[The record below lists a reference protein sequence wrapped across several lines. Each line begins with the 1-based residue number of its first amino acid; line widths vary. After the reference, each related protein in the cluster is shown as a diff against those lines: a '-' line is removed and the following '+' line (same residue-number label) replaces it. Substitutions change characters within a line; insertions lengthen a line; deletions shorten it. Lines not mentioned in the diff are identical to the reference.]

1 MSGEADGGY
10 DGACMGSRWES
21 RTPLPLPYYL
31 HIFYRENNKVQCSA
45 FYKLD
50 WTIQFYKLPEFPLV
64 AAL

>member
-50 WTIQFYKLPEFPLV
+50 WTIQF
-64 AAL
+64 